1 MDTRTNRHTNSAPYA
16 VIRCYLPTRIEREL
30 LAQVFDLVGRGRG
43 PLSDPAYSGHQPTAL
58 SAIEHSNV
66 RRSGPVLDTGSQPQT
81 VIREDAA

>member
-43 PLSDPAYSGHQPTAL
+43 PVNDPAYRGHQRIAL
-58 SAIEHSNV
+58 SSIEHSNV
-66 RRSGPVLDTGSQPQT
+66 RRSGSVLDMGSQPRAG
-81 VIREDAA
+81 IREDAA